1 MSNKEYWDLLDA
13 DRIPTGE
20 VFCRSDT
27 IQPGQLHTVVHVCIF
42 NENNEMLI
50 QHRSESKDNW
60 PGRWDVSAGGSA
72 LTGETSRRAAERETA
87 EELGIVLDLTDQRPY
102 FTVNFDCG
110 FDDYYI
116 VHLPKLNPENL
127 VLQESELQGV
137 KFACMDEILTL
148 LDEHKFVPCKKN
160 LIRLLFDYAAG
171 THFPMKTENEA

>member
-72 LTGETSRRAAERETA
+72 LTGETSRRAA
-87 EELGIVLDLTDQRPY
+87 QR
-102 FTVNFDCG
+102 TRLWQRGCHEGGFDCCHRHG
-110 FDDYYI
+110 TGSDSSAERIFCSRSIRGADHFRRQHHGAGADW
-116 VHLPKLNPENL
+116 PKP
-127 VLQESELQGV
+127 
-137 KFACMDEILTL
+137 
-148 LDEHKFVPCKKN
+148 
-160 LIRLLFDYAAG
+160 
-171 THFPMKTENEA
+171 

>member
-20 VFCRSDT
+20 VFCRSDR
-27 IQPGQLHTVVHVCIF
+27 IQPGQLHTVVHICVF
-42 NENNEMLI
+42 NGSNEMLI
-50 QHRSESKDNW
+50 QHRSANKDNW

-72 LTGETSRRAAERETA
+72 LSGETSRQAAQRETA
-87 EELGIVLDLTDQRPY
+87 EELGITLDFSDQRPF

-116 VHLPKLNPENL
+116 VHLPQLQTEDL
-127 VLQESELQGV
+127 VLQESELQDV
-137 KFACMDEILTL
+137 RFASMNEILAM
-148 LDEHKFVPCKKN
+148 LDDNQFVPCKKN

-171 THFPMKTENEA
+171 EFPVKNENEA